1 MATSRGNEL
10 AKIIRQRVAELKQV
24 CQGVDEVLSERA
36 PAERW
41 TPKQVVSHL
50 CGPDGIGHLP
60 FLKTFLDSE
69 TPLIDLVTEDP
80 FFTEKRAAMSFSELV
95 AECELN
101 YEHVASFVEGLDEA
115 QLARTAHIP
124 KLKDTP
130 LGEYP
135 TLDGMIYGLGEYH
148 LQFHIEHMHEILEAL
163 SSQVQD

>member
-10 AKIIRQRVAELKQV
+10 AKIIRQRVADLKLV
-24 CQGVDEVLSERA
+24 CQGVDEVLSGRA

-41 TPKQVVSHL
+41 SPKQVISHL
-50 CGPDGIGHLP
+50 CGPDGVGHLP

-80 FFTEKRAAMSFSELV
+80 FFTEKRTAMSFSALV

-101 YEHVASFVEGLDEA
+101 YEQVASFAEGLDEA

-124 KLKDTP
+124 KLKDSP

-135 TLDGMIYGLGEYH
+135 TLDGMIYVLGEYH
-148 LQFHIEHMHEILEAL
+148 LQSHTDHLREILEAL
-163 SSQVQD
+163 SSQVQI